1 MVGPPTLGAAPP
13 PGRPASGGQLGLHSN
28 AGPGWASRGSP
39 PDVRQTPVTEHDALD
54 SAAEGAG
61 WASPV
66 PQSPHPHRRVRRGG
80 QRRPNRQA
88 EPDSGSGRRTWPPAL
103 RNTSAPGPTA
113 ETTRPQT
120 PEPWARPA
128 THGPRVGSGLES
140 RSRASPRRQRH
151 PRHPLLRAPPALHP
165 RALSCALADRH
176 PRPALPAATS
186 QVRVGSEQARALVP
200 VVPTRPAHA
209 HGSTC
214 AHALPARPLSKPA
227 QEGPSWPLCRREN
240 RPRGYEGTRTLTGP
254 VSGVRAQPGLLLTP
268 GSLPPT
274 AHRASSGKG
283 PARPLGVCF
292 RGGLCVGPVPSWPRR
307 WVGTAAH
314 WHGARPPGGCSPSGG
329 THSKGGLAGES
340 LCPSPH
346 EGAGPE
352 AADESRGRRRRRS
365 LLGCP
370 VLLCGRNWGQGGGQ
384 GQWVAESTVNL
395 GPNQRGCGRK
405 GGCAGLALEGNPTG
419 GLLRAVPRPA
429 LTHAQNPNSCTVSA
443 VPRGHLRAL
452 PLGRG
457 SLFSDPEA

>member
-128 THGPRVGSGLES
+128 THGPCVGSGLES

-227 QEGPSWPLCRREN
+227 REGPSWPLCRREN

-254 VSGVRAQPGLLLTP
+254 VSGVRAQPGLLLTLPARCPPRPTKPPLGKALLVPLGSASGEACVWGLSLRGP
-268 GSLPPT
+268 GGGWALQPTGMGLAPQAAARPRAAPT
-274 AHRASSGKG
+274 ARAALQARACAPRHTKAQDRKLQTGAAGAGADAASRGAPSCSVGETGGREGDRASG
-283 PARPLGVCF
+283 
-292 RGGLCVGPVPSWPRR
+292 WPR
-307 WVGTAAH
+307 
-314 WHGARPPGGCSPSGG
+314 
-329 THSKGGLAGES
+329 
-340 LCPSPH
+340 
-346 EGAGPE
+346 
-352 AADESRGRRRRRS
+352 
-365 LLGCP
+365 
-370 VLLCGRNWGQGGGQ
+370 
-384 GQWVAESTVNL
+384 
-395 GPNQRGCGRK
+395 
-405 GGCAGLALEGNPTG
+405 
-419 GLLRAVPRPA
+419 
-429 LTHAQNPNSCTVSA
+429 AQ
-443 VPRGHLRAL
+443 
-452 PLGRG
+452 
-457 SLFSDPEA
+457 